1 MRVATLMKIYCINN
15 TKLIEGE
22 KQMIEEQKI
31 AVFQPLLDKFETE
44 EMRLYCMD
52 MIEQIPDYIFDMPSS
67 TSGKYHNKTQCQ
79 PHGQIYHILMFAEIL
94 NYLLALKC
102 NKEKFK
108 SPQQRDAM
116 RCVPIFHD
124 ALKCGLEGGSWTVH
138 EHPMLAG
145 KWVREAHVEH
155 NIDDKA
161 KEAIARMCER
171 HSGEWTTSKKS
182 KVILPEPEN
191 EMERMIHMCD
201 ILSSRNNIDMPVPD
215 YLRDIFDDTEEK
227 IEFDKDY
234 VLNFGQFK
242 GQKLVDVYKEKPDY
256 IDWCENNIHK
266 FDVVEMI
273 KVMKRTLKKENSNE

>member
-1 MRVATLMKIYCINN
+1 
-15 TKLIEGE
+15 
-22 KQMIEEQKI
+22 MIEEQKV

-44 EMRLYCMD
+44 EMRIYCTE
-52 MIEQIPDYIFDMPSS
+52 MIKQIPNYIFDMPSS

-79 PHGQIYHILMFAEIL
+79 PHGQVYHILMFAEIL

-108 SPQQRDAM
+108 SSQQRDAM

-145 KWVREAHVEH
+145 VWVRETQAEH
-155 NIDDKA
+155 DIDDKV

-201 ILSSRNNIDMPVPD
+201 ILSSRNNIDMQPPE
-215 YLRDIFDDTEEK
+215 YLKDIFDDINVEV
-227 IEFDKDY
+227 EFDENY
-234 VLNFGQFK
+234 ILNFGKYK
-242 GQKLVDVYKEKPDY
+242 GSRLIDIYSKKPDY
-256 IDWCENNIHK
+256 IDWLEENIQK
-266 FDVVEMI
+266 REVLDMI
-273 KVMKRTLKKENSNE
+273 KAMKEALKEKESTEQ